1 MSILDRPRTATVT
14 GAVAVL
20 GSATK
25 ARNGYTVAALLF
37 VLLIAAWAI
46 APGLFTSQDPY
57 LGTTADKFLP
67 PSWSHLFGTDQLG
80 RDILTRVIHGT
91 RSAVLTALLAV
102 AIGSVAGSIVGLV
115 AGFFGRGVDAVLG
128 RVIDTLLAIPGFLLA
143 VIVVVSLGFASVN
156 AAIAVGISSIAVFA
170 RLIRSETLR
179 VKNSAFVESST
190 LIGGGTL
197 TVLFQHVLPNVYRSV
212 LALAVLQFGLA
223 IINVSALAFLGYG
236 NPPPSPDW
244 GLLVAEGKDFFYRYP
259 WFVYAPGVVMVASVL
274 ALQQLSKSIGNKDG

>member
-179 VKNSAFVESST
+179 VKNSAFVESSK

-274 ALQQLSKSIGNKDG
+274 ALQQLSKSIGNKDR